1 MSDNPSHRPFDIE
14 IFQNCI
20 LVTLRGHWDMGT
32 NISYLG
38 ELSDALQSRR
48 GKPFHLFVDMR
59 SWSIPNTDISR
70 RIKEPVQLDR
80 RNQLSELWLEDDT
93 TDANHI
99 AEKFLKNQPFT
110 FSRTNDV
117 TTFLSDV
124 DKRVEPSVMA
134 YVTSWID
141 TATPR

>member
-1 MSDNPSHRPFDIE
+1 MSGNPSHRPFDIE

-32 NISYLG
+32 NVNYLG

-59 SWSIPNTDISR
+59 SWSSTKTETVI
-70 RIKEPVQLDR
+70 RIKDSIQLDR
-80 RNQLSELWLEDDT
+80 RNQLSELWLEDDA

-99 AEKFLKNQPFT
+99 AQRYLEKQPFT
-110 FSRTNDV
+110 FSRTKDV
-117 TTFLSDV
+117 NTFLSDV
-124 DKRVEPSVMA
+124 EKRVEPSVMA
-134 YVTSWID
+134 YVTSWIE

>member
-1 MSDNPSHRPFDIE
+1 MRGNPSYRPFDIE

-32 NISYLG
+32 NINYLV
-38 ELSDALQSRR
+38 ELSDILQSRK

-59 SWSIPNTDISR
+59 SWSSTKTETVI
-70 RIKEPVQLDR
+70 RIKDSIQLDR

-99 AEKFLKNQPFT
+99 AQRYLENQPFT

-117 TTFLSDV
+117 TTFLSDI

>member
-1 MSDNPSHRPFDIE
+1 MRGNPSHRPFDIE

-20 LVTLRGHWDMGT
+20 LVTLRGHWGMGT
-32 NISYLG
+32 NVTYLG
-38 ELSDALQSRR
+38 ELSDALQSRK

-59 SWSIPNTDISR
+59 SWSSTKTETVI
-70 RIKEPVQLDR
+70 RIKDSIQLDR

-99 AEKFLKNQPFT
+99 AQRYLENQPFT

-117 TTFLSDV
+117 NTFLSDV
-124 DKRVEPSVMA
+124 DKRVEPSAMT
-134 YVTSWID
+134 YVTSWIE

>member
-1 MSDNPSHRPFDIE
+1 MSGNPFHRSFDIE

-20 LVTLRGHWDMGT
+20 LVTLRGNWDMVT
-32 NISYLG
+32 NVNYLG
-38 ELSDALQSRR
+38 ELADVLQDRR
-48 GKPFHLFVDMR
+48 GKPFHLLVDMR

-80 RNQLSELWLEDDT
+80 RNQLSEFWLEDDK

-99 AEKFLKNQPFT
+99 AEKFFENQPFI
-110 FSRTNDV
+110 FNRTNDV

-124 DKRVEPSVMA
+124 TKRVEPSMMD
-134 YVTSWID
+134 YVTSWIH
-141 TATPR
+141 TATP

>member
-1 MSDNPSHRPFDIE
+1 MSGNPSYRPFDIE

-38 ELSDALQSRR
+38 ELSDVLQGRK
-48 GKPFHLFVDMR
+48 GKSFHLFVDMR
-59 SWSIPNTDISR
+59 SWSIPNTDILR

-80 RNQLSELWLEDDT
+80 RNQLSELWLEDDK

-99 AEKFLKNQPFT
+99 ADKFFEIQPFT
-110 FSRTNDV
+110 FSRTNNV
-117 TTFLSDV
+117 STFLNDV
-124 DKRVEPSVMA
+124 GNRVEPSVMQ

>member
-1 MSDNPSHRPFDIE
+1 MSGNPSHRPFDIE
-14 IFQNCI
+14 IFQSCI
-20 LVTLRGHWDMGT
+20 LVTLRGNWNMVT
-32 NISYLG
+32 NVSYLG
-38 ELSDALQSRR
+38 ELSDVLQSRG

-80 RNQLSELWLEDDT
+80 RNQLSELWLEDDKT
-93 TDANHI
+93 EANHI
-99 AEKFLKNQPFT
+99 AEKFFANQPFT

-124 DKRVEPSVMA
+124 DKRVEPSVMT

-141 TATPR
+141 TAKPR